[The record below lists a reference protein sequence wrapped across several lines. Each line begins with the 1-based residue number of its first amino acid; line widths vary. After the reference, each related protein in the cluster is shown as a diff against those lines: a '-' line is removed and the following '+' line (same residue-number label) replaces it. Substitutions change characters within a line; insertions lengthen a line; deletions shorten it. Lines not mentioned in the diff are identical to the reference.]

1 MELWDAYKSDG
12 TLAGSTLVRG
22 EKIPE
27 GLCHAVSEVFVMHED
42 GTILLMQRD
51 KNKPN
56 YPGYWESGAGGSVL
70 KGEIFELGARR
81 ELLEETGI
89 LAGELELIYK
99 SFTQDTIYKGYL
111 CKTNV
116 EKSSIILQQGE
127 TINYR
132 WVSQTEFV
140 KIFESDKFIG
150 SLQRRLDEFVKN
162 SFISEKDCCFTRG
175 GFWFRYRVGAI
186 IIEDGCVLM
195 AKNDVDDYY
204 YSIGGGVHMGETSE
218 QAVLRE
224 VREET
229 GIDYE
234 INRLAFV
241 NESMFQGD
249 GSLSGKECHVIE
261 FYYLMKSK
269 GKKGVESNSSN
280 GTVFG
285 GLPEYL
291 CWIPIVELEPMKA
304 FPIFFKDKL
313 LKLPEALEHII
324 SDERIAQ

>member
-1 MELWDAYKSDG
+1 M
-12 TLAGSTLVRG
+12 LANLRLRALNKYFRQAGDERAF
-22 EKIPE
+22 EKKAVF
-27 GLCHAVSEVFVMHED
+27 GL
-42 GTILLMQRD
+42 I
-51 KNKPN
+51 KNKPIN
-56 YPGYWESGAGGSVL
+56 PGYWESSAGGAVL
-70 KGEIFELGARR
+70 KGESFELGARR

-116 EKSSIILQQGE
+116 AKDSVKLKSGE
-127 TINYR
+127 TIDYR
-132 WVSQTEFV
+132 WVNQSEYI
-140 KIFESDKFIG
+140 KIFESDKFVI
-150 SLQRRLDEFVKN
+150 SLKRRLKKFV
-162 SFISEKDCCFTRG
+162 SDGFVTEKDCCFTRG
-175 GFWFRYRVGAI
+175 EFWFRYRVGAI

-234 INRLAFV
+234 IDRMVFV
-241 NESMFQGD
+241 NEGLFHGD
-249 GSLSGKECHVIE
+249 GSLSGRECHIIA
-261 FYYLMKSK
+261 FYYLMKAK
-269 GKKGVESNSSN
+269 GNKGVESNSSN

-285 GLPEYL
+285 GMPEYL
-291 CWIPIVELEPMKA
+291 YWIPIAELESMKA

-313 LKLPEALEHII
+313 LKMPEVLEHMI
-324 SDERIAQ
+324 SDERTEQ

>member
-42 GTILLMQRD
+42 GTILLMQRE

-56 YPGYWESGAGGSVL
+56 YPGYWESGAGGAVL
-70 KGEIFELGARR
+70 KGESFELGARR

-111 CKTNV
+111 CRTNV
-116 EKSSIILQQGE
+116 AKNSIKLQQGE
-127 TINYR
+127 TINYK
-132 WVSQTEFV
+132 WVNKSCFL
-140 KIFESDKFIG
+140 KIFESE
-150 SLQRRLDEFVKN
+150 EFVTSLKDRLRKFVGN
-162 SFISEKDCCFTRG
+162 DFVTEKDCCFTRG
-175 GFWFRYRVGAI
+175 GYWFRYRVGAI

-224 VREET
+224 VLEET
-229 GIDYE
+229 GIEYE
-234 INRLAFV
+234 IDRLAFV
-241 NESMFQGD
+241 NESMFHGD
-249 GSLSGKECHVIE
+249 GSLSGRECHAIE

-269 GKKGVESNSSN
+269 GNKWVENNSSN

-285 GLPEYL
+285 GMPEYM
-291 CWIPIVELEPMKA
+291 CWIPIVELEPIKA
-304 FPIFFKDKL
+304 FPMFFEEKL
-313 LKLPEALEHII
+313 LKLPEVLEHII
-324 SDERIAQ
+324 SDERILQ

>member
-1 MELWDAYKSDG
+1 MMELWDAYKADG

-51 KNKPN
+51 KNKLN
-56 YPGYWESGAGGSVL
+56 YPGYWESSAGGSVL
-70 KGEIFELGARR
+70 KGESFELGARR

-89 LAGELELIYK
+89 LAGELELIFK

-111 CKTNV
+111 CRTSV
-116 EKSSIILQQGE
+116 EKDSIKLQRGE
-127 TINYR
+127 TIDYR
-132 WVSQTEFV
+132 WVDQNDFMKVFESQEFV
-140 KIFESDKFIG
+140 ASLKDRIRKFVRNG
-150 SLQRRLDEFVKN
+150 FVT
-162 SFISEKDCCFTRG
+162 EKDCCFTRG
-175 GFWFRYRVGAI
+175 EYWFRYRAAAI

-195 AKNDVDDYY
+195 VKNDLDDYY

-234 INRLAFV
+234 IDRLAVV
-241 NESMFQGD
+241 NESLFHGD
-249 GSLSGKECHVIE
+249 GSLSEKECHVIE

-269 GKKGVESNSSN
+269 GNMGVKSNSSN

-285 GLPEYL
+285 GFPEYL
-291 CWIPIVELEPMKA
+291 CWIPIAELSQMKA

-313 LKLPEALEHII
+313 LKLPEVIEHII
-324 SDERIAQ
+324 SDER